1 MADTADVL
9 FEQQDSLGILT
20 FNRPQRLNALSG
32 EIVSASLEIIERI
45 SASRSVRALIIT
57 GAGRGFCS
65 GADLGADRALEGT
78 AGKLGDGMRNGINK
92 LILAICNAP
101 FPVVTAVNGSAAGAG
116 VGIALAGDFLIASE
130 SMRLLLTF
138 SRIGMGLDAGT
149 SWFLSHLLGTKRA
162 AAVSMLIEPID
173 ATRALDWGIAYSI
186 ASDEH
191 LVADATEFATRLSN
205 GPTRAFAAQKR
216 QYQLAQTMTLQETL
230 DMEAGVQDELVASND
245 LKEGI
250 AAFRE
255 RRDAHYTGT

>member
-32 EIVSASLEIIERI
+32 DIVSASLEIIERI

-78 AGKLGDGMRNGINK
+78 AGKLGEGMRNGINQ
-92 LILAICNAP
+92 LILAIWNSP
-101 FPVVTAVNGSAAGAG
+101 FPVVTAVNGSAAGG
-116 VGIALAGDFLIASE
+116 
-130 SMRLLLTF
+130 
-138 SRIGMGLDAGT
+138 
-149 SWFLSHLLGTKRA
+149 
-162 AAVSMLIEPID
+162 
-173 ATRALDWGIAYSI
+173 
-186 ASDEH
+186 
-191 LVADATEFATRLSN
+191 
-205 GPTRAFAAQKR
+205 
-216 QYQLAQTMTLQETL
+216 
-230 DMEAGVQDELVASND
+230 QDELVASND

-255 RRDAHYTGT
+255 KRDAQYTGT